1 MQNTARSYQD
11 TVSLHSAA
19 RARGQ
24 AIRANNAAIRE
35 LEALTSLTKDQKLDL
50 ADLMDARKALMIT
63 RR

>member
-11 TVSLHSAA
+11 TVSLHAAA
-19 RARGQ
+19 RIRGQ
-24 AIRANNAAIRE
+24 AIRANNAAIRD
-35 LEALTSLTKDQKLDL
+35 LSALSSLTDDQKLDL